1 MPFGYD
7 APVELRH
14 LRYFVTVA
22 ASQNFTQ
29 AARQL
34 RVAQPALSRQIQ
46 DLEEELGVALLE
58 RSPRGAR
65 LTPAGEAFA
74 VEARAVLQ
82 RVEEASQVA
91 RAFAQGERG
100 ELQLGYAPSP
110 TVELLPRILHA
121 FQGEAPG
128 VHVVMHDLSSEEMT
142 RGLCDGK
149 LHVALLV
156 KPLAKELRGLTF
168 EELCRYPL
176 CVALPPEHRLAGAK
190 RVGLKE
196 LAGEPLV
203 AYSRSE
209 YPEYHEF
216 LAELFKPFD
225 GTPRIA
231 EELDGATSLI
241 AAVEARRG
249 LALVPSCMACLAGPR
264 LKLRELQPAPPPIIV
279 GVACK
284 LGGLCSVGQRF
295 VKLLREIKSPKSA
308 AHIGNRQTP

>member
-22 ASQNFTQ
+22 ASQNFTR

-34 RVAQPALSRQIQ
+34 HVAQPALSRQIH
-46 DLEEELGVALLE
+46 DLEEELGVTLLE

-65 LTPAGEAFA
+65 LTPAGEAFT

-82 RVEEASQVA
+82 RAEEAAQVA

-128 VHVVMHDLSSEEMT
+128 VRVVMHDLSSEEMT
-142 RGLCDGK
+142 RGLRDRK

-156 KPLAKELRGLTF
+156 KPLANALRGLTF

-176 CVALPPEHRLAGAK
+176 CAALPPEHRLAGLK

-196 LAGEPLV
+196 LADERLV
-203 AYSRSE
+203 VYSRSE

-216 LAELFKPFD
+216 LADLFQPF
-225 GTPRIA
+225 GRSPPIA
-231 EELDGATSLI
+231 EELDSATSLI

-249 LALVPSCMACLAGPR
+249 IALVPSCLACLAGPR
-264 LKLRELQPAPPPIIV
+264 LKLRGLQPAPPPIIV
-279 GVACK
+279 GTAYQS
-284 LGGLCSVGQRF
+284 GGLCSVGQRF
-295 VKLLREIKSPKSA
+295 VKLLRELQPPKDTA
-308 AHIGNRQTP
+308 RLCNRKAS

>member
-7 APVELRH
+7 ARVELRH

-34 RVAQPALSRQIQ
+34 RVAQPALSRQIH
-46 DLEEELGVALLE
+46 DLEDELGVTLLE
-58 RSPRGAR
+58 RSSRGAR
-65 LTPAGEAFA
+65 LTPAGESFV

-82 RVEEASQVA
+82 RAKEAAQVA
-91 RAFAQGERG
+91 HAFAQGERG

-142 RGLCDGK
+142 RGLRDGK

-156 KPLAKELRGLTF
+156 RPLAKELRGLTF

-176 CVALPPEHRLAGAK
+176 CVALPPEHRFAGAK

-196 LAGEPLV
+196 LADVPLV
-203 AYSRSE
+203 AYSRSD

-216 LAELFKPFD
+216 LAELFQPFG
-225 GTPRIA
+225 GTPPIA
-231 EELDGATSLI
+231 EELDGASSLI
-241 AAVEARRG
+241 ASVEARRG
-249 LALVPSCMACLAGPR
+249 LALVPSCLACLAGPR
-264 LKLRELQPAPPPIIV
+264 LKLRKLQPSPPPIIV
-279 GVACK
+279 GVAYK
-284 LGGLCSVGQRF
+284 SGGLCSVGQRF
-295 VKLLREIKSPKSA
+295 VKLLREMKSPKSA
-308 AHIGNRQTP
+308 VQL

>member
-7 APVELRH
+7 ARVELRH

-34 RVAQPALSRQIQ
+34 HVAQPALSRQIH
-46 DLEEELGVALLE
+46 DLEEELGVTLLE

-82 RVEEASQVA
+82 RAEEASQVA

-128 VHVVMHDLSSEEMT
+128 VRVVMHDLSSEEMT
-142 RGLCDGK
+142 RGLRDGK

-168 EELCRYPL
+168 DELRRYPL
-176 CVALPPEHRLAGAK
+176 CVALPPEHRLAGTK

-196 LAGEPLV
+196 LTGERFV
-203 AYSRSE
+203 AYSRAE

-216 LAELFKPFD
+216 LADLFRPF
-225 GTPRIA
+225 GATPPIA
-231 EELDGATSLI
+231 EELDSATSLI

-249 LALVPSCMACLAGPR
+249 VALVPSCLACLTGPR

-279 GVACK
+279 GAAHK
-284 LGGLCSVGQRF
+284 SGGLCAVGQRF
-295 VKLLREIKSPKSA
+295 LKLLRGLKSPKIA
-308 AHIGNRQTP
+308 ARQ